1 MAPMGDRAWR
11 RVPVVEVRS
20 WMVPL
25 VAAALFAAVAGGC
38 SSGDG
43 TSAGDSTARSSDDVS
58 TSATVAIS
66 EKSPVQAALAKLTSV
81 STNDLRMGAAFNH
94 DLVSIGMRSMGFD
107 VSESACIA
115 DAVAASMGEA
125 FDRTPVAS
133 LFGSDSMSP
142 QVLLGCTTLERA
154 QELASGADAAQV
166 PEAEMRQVLVGLAS
180 AGYEQAGLTPA
191 EATCLAADAVA
202 TLEDDGSFAALQS
215 GGLSDGIN
223 EAALRRCVSDDRIVE
238 LAK

>member
-1 MAPMGDRAWR
+1 
-11 RVPVVEVRS
+11 
-20 WMVPL
+20 
-25 VAAALFAAVAGGC
+25 
-38 SSGDG
+38 
-43 TSAGDSTARSSDDVS
+43 
-58 TSATVAIS
+58 
-66 EKSPVQAALAKLTSV
+66 
-81 STNDLRMGAAFNH
+81 
-94 DLVSIGMRSMGFD
+94 
-107 VSESACIA
+107 
-115 DAVAASMGEA
+115 
-125 FDRTPVAS
+125 
-133 LFGSDSMSP
+133 MSP

-180 AGYEQAGLTPA
+180 AGYEQAGLSPT

>member
-25 VAAALFAAVAGGC
+25 VAAVLFAAVAGGC

-66 EKSPVQAALAKLTSV
+66 EESPVQVALAKLTSV

-107 VSESACIA
+107 LGESACIA
-115 DAVAASMGEA
+115 DAVTASMGEA

-133 LFGSDSMSP
+133 L
-142 QVLLGCTTLERA
+142 L
-154 QELASGADAAQV
+154 V
-166 PEAEMRQVLVGLAS
+166 PTR
-180 AGYEQAGLTPA
+180 
-191 EATCLAADAVA
+191 
-202 TLEDDGSFAALQS
+202 
-215 GGLSDGIN
+215 
-223 EAALRRCVSDDRIVE
+223 
-238 LAK
+238 